1 MVLFHVRMDSEE
13 MVIALVEK
21 LNLLSFD
28 VDALI
33 GHVEIDA
40 KSILGMLGI
49 GTGAEVILRAHVNDD
64 SFIDTYL
71 SEFSCRQ
78 VVMN

>member
-1 MVLFHVRMDSEE
+1 MVSFNITIDSIDK
-13 MVIALVEK
+13 VVALVDK

-33 GHVEIDA
+33 GHIEIDA

-49 GTGAEVILRAHVNDD
+49 GTGTEVVLKAHVDD
-64 SFIDTYL
+64 DTFISTHL
-71 SEFSCRQ
+71 SEFECRK
-78 VVMN
+78 VIMN

>member
-1 MVLFHVRMDSEE
+1 MVSFHVTMDSEDK
-13 MVIALVEK
+13 VVALVDK
-21 LNLLSFD
+21 LNLLNFD

-33 GHVEIDA
+33 GHIEIDA

-49 GTGAEVILRAHVNDD
+49 GTGVDVLLKAHVNDA
-64 SFIDTYL
+64 SFINAYL
-71 SEFSCRQ
+71 SEFGCRK